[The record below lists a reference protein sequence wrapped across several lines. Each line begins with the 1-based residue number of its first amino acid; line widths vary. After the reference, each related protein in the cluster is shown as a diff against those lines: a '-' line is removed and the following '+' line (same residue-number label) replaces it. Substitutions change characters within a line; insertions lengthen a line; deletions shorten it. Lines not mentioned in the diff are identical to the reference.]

1 MELET
6 FTQKFQSYTG
16 LILVFFVV
24 AHLAGIIFA
33 GINPDAFEIY
43 ASNLHSSI
51 FLPYFEIVLA
61 STFIVHILLTL
72 KKVLKNRSSGNK
84 AILKTRRNDYLG
96 VFASKVQPL
105 TGIILASFLI
115 IHILQ
120 LRFPRPE
127 DNLELISLK
136 TNLEGG
142 HILVLYSLASISLFF
157 HMVQGIESGHRS
169 LGILSQSNSLKI
181 RNIGRFLSIFF
192 GISYLIMTFY
202 LRFNL

>member
-1 MELET
+1 MDLET
-6 FTQKFQSYTG
+6 LTQKFQSYSG
-16 LILVFFVV
+16 LVLVFFIAV
-24 AHLAGIIFA
+24 HLAGVIFA

-61 STFIVHILLTL
+61 TAFIIHIFLTL
-72 KKVLKNRSSGNK
+72 KKVLKNRSSGNN

-96 VFASKVQPL
+96 VIASKIQPF

-115 IHILQ
+115 IHLLQ
-120 LRFPRPE
+120 LRFPRPG
-127 DNLELISLK
+127 DNLELTSLK
-136 TNLEGG
+136 IKLEGV

-169 LGILSQSNSLKI
+169 LGILNQINSLRI
-181 RNIGRFLSIFF
+181 RYIGRFISVLF
-192 GISYLIMTFY
+192 GLSYLIMTFY
-202 LRFNL
+202 LRFN

>member
-6 FTQKFQSYTG
+6 LTQKFQSYSG
-16 LILVFFVV
+16 LVLVFFIAV
-24 AHLAGIIFA
+24 HLAGIIYA

-43 ASNLHSSI
+43 ASNLHSSL
-51 FLPYFEIVLA
+51 FLPYSEIVLA
-61 STFIVHILLTL
+61 TTFIIHIFLTF

-84 AILKTRRNDYLG
+84 AILKTSRNDYLG
-96 VFASKVQPL
+96 VIASKVQPF
-105 TGIILASFLI
+105 TGVILASFLI
-115 IHILQ
+115 IHLLQ

-127 DNLELISLK
+127 DNLELLSLK
-136 TNLEGG
+136 NKLGSV

-181 RNIGRFLSIFF
+181 RYISRFISIFF
-192 GISYLIMTFY
+192 GLSYLIMTFY
-202 LRFNL
+202 LRFK